1 MGASEVRSKDS
12 SWTIRV
18 VPTLAPSIAA
28 RAGTRP
34 TTPPAAKPVIIR
46 PVAVLLCSAAV
57 MPRPAAKARRR
68 VPSARPRAALQG
80 RAEGALHAGLDHVHA
95 PEQQGDVA
103 GEVEQGDECGHP
115 GVFFL

>member
-1 MGASEVRSKDS
+1 M
-12 SWTIRV
+12 
-18 VPTLAPSIAA
+18 APSMAA

-68 VPSARPRAALQG
+68 VPSALPSAAPRAAPKARWTPVWTMCTPQ
-80 RAEGALHAGLDHVHA
+80 RSSAT
-95 PEQQGDVA
+95 
-103 GEVEQGDECGHP
+103 
-115 GVFFL
+115 